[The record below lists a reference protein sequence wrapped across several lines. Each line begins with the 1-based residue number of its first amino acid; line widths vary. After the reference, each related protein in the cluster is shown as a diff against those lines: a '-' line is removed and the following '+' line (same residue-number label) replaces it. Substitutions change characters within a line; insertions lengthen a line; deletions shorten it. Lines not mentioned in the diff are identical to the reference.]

1 MLKDYQK
8 ICQILKYDFKNPKLL
23 EQALTHCSK
32 EAGYSYECLE
42 FLGDSVLGFLVSA
55 YLYHTYPNANEG
67 TLTSF
72 RMHLVREEYLASWAR
87 KKGLGSFIVLGK
99 GEENSGGREKS
110 SILCD
115 ITESII
121 GAVYLDGGIG
131 EAEKLVTR
139 IISSKCVSAPD
150 TDAKTALQIFIQKD
164 PKNVFSYEV
173 YKSEGPPHDTTF
185 FVHAI
190 LNGEVIADG
199 TGKSKKNAEQE
210 AAKTA
215 LLVLRER
222 YKTEKQ

>member
-8 ICQILKYDFKNPKLL
+8 ICEILKYDFKNPKLL

-87 KKGLGSFIVLGK
+87 KKGLGNFIVLGK
-99 GEENSGGREKS
+99 GEENSSGREKN

-131 EAEKLVTR
+131 EAGK
-139 IISSKCVSAPD
+139 AG
-150 TDAKTALQIFIQKD
+150 DAHHLLQM
-164 PKNVFSYEV
+164 
-173 YKSEGPPHDTTF
+173 
-185 FVHAI
+185 
-190 LNGEVIADG
+190 
-199 TGKSKKNAEQE
+199 
-210 AAKTA
+210 
-215 LLVLRER
+215 RER
-222 YKTEKQ
+222 AGYGRQDRPSDIHPKGPEERFFLRGL